1 MGCAQSAPSSAA
13 VSPSPNVRP
22 PPPTEEEKEDAYMS
36 KLKQKLKMADEM
48 KREGEASLSEYESAQ
63 NRAK

>member
-1 MGCAQSAPSSAA
+1 
-13 VSPSPNVRP
+13 VRP